1 MDDFVNTRMISHPLN
16 WAILFF
22 MVLIAAVL
30 ADLALRALETSHQI
44 YAARNIVPK
53 T

>member
-1 MDDFVNTRMISHPLN
+1 MDDIINSRMISHPLN
-16 WAILFF
+16 WALLFF